1 MQKSNVAI
9 IGFGSIGKKHYKIL
23 RKSKKID
30 KIFIISESLKKI
42 KDKKTKIFK
51 SNNEL
56 NNFKI
61 DFVFICSPASKH
73 LNDAIFFMK
82 KKAQIFIEKPI
93 SSSLNKLKKNIKIL
107 KKYKKHIYVGYP
119 FRFSKAAKKVKQII
133 KNKKLGT
140 IVDVE
145 VVCGSYLPR
154 WRKGKSYKKS
164 VSSHKKLGG
173 GALLELSHEI
183 DYILWIFGYPK
194 KVVSYYGKNN
204 LLNIKSEEFLRALL
218 IYENFSISIKLSFN
232 QRHLEER
239 YCKIIGSNNNMV
251 WDVINKNIKIY
262 KNNKKT
268 KFISFK
274 KEDNNILSQEA
285 EYVLKKFNKKSK
297 FDNKTVIEDSLKI
310 MTLVQNIQT
319 NKLY

>member
-1 MQKSNVAI
+1 MPKSNLAI

-23 RKSKKID
+23 RKSKEID
-30 KIFIISESLKKI
+30 KIFIVSKSLKKI
-42 KDKKTKIFK
+42 KDINTKIIK
-51 SNNEL
+51 NNNEL
-56 NNFKI
+56 KKFKI
-61 DFVFICSPASKH
+61 DYVFICSPASKH
-73 LNDAIFFMK
+73 LEDAVFFMK

-93 SSSLNKLKKNIKIL
+93 SSSLNILKKNIEIL
-107 KKYKKHIYVGYP
+107 KKYKKNIYVGYP
-119 FRFSKAAKKVKQII
+119 LRFSEAAKKIKKII

-194 KVVSYYGKNN
+194 KVISYFGKHN
-204 LLNIKSEEFLRALL
+204 LLKIKSEEFLRALL

-232 QRHLEER
+232 QRHFEER
-239 YCKIIGSNNNMV
+239 YCKIIGSKQNLI
-251 WDVINKNIKIY
+251 WDAINKNIKIY
-262 KNNKKT
+262 KDKKK
-268 KFISFK
+268 KFVSFN
-274 KEDNNILSQEA
+274 KEDKNLLQQEVK
-285 EYVLKKFNKKSK
+285 YVLKKFKKKSK
-297 FDNKTVIEDSLKI
+297 VTNKIVIEDSLKT
-310 MTLVQNIQT
+310 MNLVQSILT
-319 NKLY
+319 NKLA